1 MTSSGVT
8 AVDLLLSVGASL
20 AAAAAVMTATALVGR
35 RQGRVAVVDVAW
47 GAAFAVAGLACGLV
61 AVLRDAGCSG
71 RTALLVALVVAWGG
85 RLAWHIG
92 RRTAQHTGED
102 PRYEKL
108 LGGTLAEVG
117 MARAVGKVFA
127 LQGAIVPL
135 IALPVSVGV
144 VLDVRWCA
152 VVVVGVVV
160 WAVGLFFEAVGDA
173 QLAAY
178 RSRPRDQRPQ
188 VLDTGLW
195 GWTRHP
201 NYFGDAC
208 VWWGLWL
215 VGGLASGWIAGLAT
229 VIAPLA
235 MTWFLSEATGAR
247 LLEQTMMQR
256 PGYPEYAARTS
267 RFVPRP
273 PRRGRRR
280 QS

>member
-1 MTSSGVT
+1 M
-8 AVDLLLSVGASL
+8 AADLILSVALSVV
-20 AAAAAVMTATALVGR
+20 AAAAVMAVTALVAR

-47 GAAFAVAGLACGLV
+47 GAAFATAALACG
-61 AVLRDAGCSG
+61 AGAAARDAGSPA
-71 RTALLVALVVAWGG
+71 RSWLLVALVVLWGT

-92 RRTAQHTGED
+92 RRTARHDGED

-108 LGGTLAEVG
+108 LGGSLPEVG
-117 MARAVGKVFA
+117 MGRAVRKVFA
-127 LQGAIVPL
+127 LQGALVPL

-144 VLDVRWCA
+144 VLEVRWWPA
-152 VVVVGVVV
+152 VAAGALVWLVGIY
-160 WAVGLFFEAVGDA
+160 FEAVGDA

-178 RSRPRDQRPQ
+178 RSRPRDQRPA

-195 GWTRHP
+195 AWTRHP

-215 VGGLASGWIAGLAT
+215 AGGLASGWVAGLAT
-229 VIAPLA
+229 VAAPAA

-256 PGYPEYAARTS
+256 PGYPEYAARTA

-273 PRRGRRR
+273 PRRG
-280 QS
+280 

>member
-1 MTSSGVT
+1 MTDVLVSI
-8 AVDLLLSVGASL
+8 ALSVVV
-20 AAAAAVMTATALVGR
+20 AAVVMAVTALVAR
-35 RQGRVAVVDVAW
+35 QQGRVAVVDVAW
-47 GAAFAVAGLACGLV
+47 GAAFAGAALVCGAGAAVGEAGSGPRTWLLVGLV
-61 AVLRDAGCSG
+61 VL
-71 RTALLVALVVAWGG
+71 WGG

-92 RRTAQHTGED
+92 RRTAQHRGED

-117 MARAVGKVFA
+117 MARAVRKVFA
-127 LQGAIVPL
+127 LQGALVPV
-135 IALPVSVGV
+135 IALPVSVGIVREVRWWPVV
-144 VLDVRWCA
+144 VLGA
-152 VVVVGVVV
+152 VV

-178 RSRPRDQRPQ
+178 RSLPRDRRPQ

-195 GWTRHP
+195 AWTRHP

-215 VGGLASGWIAGLAT
+215 AGGLASGWVTGLAT
-229 VIAPLA
+229 VVAPAA

-247 LLEQTMMQR
+247 LLEQTMMRR

-273 PRRGRRR
+273 PRHG
-280 QS
+280 

>member
-1 MTSSGVT
+1 MTDVLVSI
-8 AVDLLLSVGASL
+8 ALSVVV
-20 AAAAAVMTATALVGR
+20 AAVVMAVTALVAR
-35 RQGRVAVVDVAW
+35 QQGRVAVVDVAW
-47 GAAFAVAGLACGLV
+47 GAAFAGAALVCGAGAAVGEAGSGPRTWLLVGLV
-61 AVLRDAGCSG
+61 VL
-71 RTALLVALVVAWGG
+71 WGG

-92 RRTAQHTGED
+92 RRTAQHRGED
-102 PRYEKL
+102 PRYERL

-117 MARAVGKVFA
+117 MARAVRKVFA
-127 LQGAIVPL
+127 LQGVLVPV
-135 IALPVSVGV
+135 IALPVSVGIVREVRWWPVV
-144 VLDVRWCA
+144 VLGA
-152 VVVVGVVV
+152 VV

-178 RSRPRDQRPQ
+178 RSLPRDRRPQ

-195 GWTRHP
+195 AWTRHP

-215 VGGLASGWIAGLAT
+215 AGGLASGWITGLAT
-229 VIAPLA
+229 VVAPAA

-247 LLEQTMMQR
+247 LLEQTMMRR

-273 PRRGRRR
+273 PRHG
-280 QS
+280 